1 MRPFGA
7 TGRDVP
13 AIGQGTWNLENA
25 PRERALA
32 ALRRGLDLGLTHID
46 TAEMYGSGAVEELV
60 GEAIAGRRDQV
71 FLVSKVL
78 PKNASAA
85 GVVRACEQ
93 SLRRL
98 ATDRLDCFLL
108 HWPSHH
114 PLAETIAGFE
124 ELRAAGKILS
134 YGVSNFDA
142 ALLERAVSLAG
153 PHRIACNQVL
163 YHLAERGPEGA
174 LAAACRTHQMA
185 LVGYSPFAE
194 GRFPSPRTAG
204 GRALDEMARAHGATA
219 RQVTLAFLTR
229 LPGSFAIPKAATLA
243 HVEENAGASR
253 ITLSADQVARL
264 EAAFPA

>member
-1 MRPFGA
+1 MRAFGS
-7 TGRDVP
+7 TGREVP

-71 FLVSKVL
+71 FLVSKVMAH
-78 PKNASAA
+78 NASRA
-85 GVVRACEQ
+85 GVMRACEQ

-108 HWPSHH
+108 HWPSDH
-114 PLAETIAGFE
+114 PLEETIAAFE
-124 ELRAAGKILS
+124 QLQASGKISS

-153 PHRIACNQVL
+153 PGRIACNQVL
-163 YHLAERGPEGA
+163 YHLAERAPEGA
-174 LAAACRTHQMA
+174 LAAACARHAVA

-194 GRFPSPRTAG
+194 GRFPSSRTAG
-204 GRALDEMARAHGATA
+204 GRALDEIARAHQATA

-229 LPGSFAIPKAATLA
+229 LPGSFAIPKAAMVA
-243 HVEENAGASR
+243 HVDENAGALALQ
-253 ITLSADQVARL
+253 LSADQVARL